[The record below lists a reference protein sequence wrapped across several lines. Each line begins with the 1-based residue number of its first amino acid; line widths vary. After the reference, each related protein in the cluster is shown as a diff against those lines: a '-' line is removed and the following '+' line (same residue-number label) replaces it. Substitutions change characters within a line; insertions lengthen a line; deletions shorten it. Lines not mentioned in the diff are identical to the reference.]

1 MKNAWEMIFAILGRK
16 ENIAVGVSILTSA
29 MLFNLYS
36 DGVIEGRNERNRAQA
51 ERDSMRAQQARI
63 VYTVLSLRREV
74 AECTGKVQVLES
86 EKAVLRY
93 ELEKLKQSHK

>member
-1 MKNAWEMIFAILGRK
+1 MKNAWELIFAILGRK

-36 DGVIEGRNERNRAQA
+36 DGVIQSRQDRDAAQA

-74 AECTGKVQVLES
+74 AECTGKVQVLET
-86 EKAVLRY
+86 EKAVLKY
-93 ELEKLKQSHK
+93 ELEKLKQVHK